1 MLDFLT
7 IAQIFEDM
15 QKTRSR
21 LLLIDHL
28 VILFKTT
35 PVNTIKKTIYLLQ
48 GKLSPTYEG
57 VELGLGE
64 KLTIKAIAESSG
76 ISVKEV
82 EDKYG
87 LIGDLGETAKEIA
100 KIKYQQ
106 TLLSEKI
113 TIERI
118 YSTFEKIAKSTGS
131 HSQIIKLRLVSSLL
145 NDATP
150 LESKYII
157 KFLIGTLRLGIAE
170 YSIIDALAIAF
181 TGNRTNRKKIEE
193 TYNVYTDLGTIAEI
207 LSRENLQGLNELQI
221 TPLKPIRPM
230 LAERVID
237 PREGL
242 KKGSGEI
249 AFEYKLDGE
258 RVQIHKDESEVQLF
272 SRSLEKI
279 THHYPD
285 IVEVIKK
292 FSIHKCI
299 LEAEIVP
306 LDLESKKIQP
316 FQELMHRKRKYNI
329 NDIVLK
335 YPIKVHLFDILYLE
349 GKDLTQY
356 EYTKRRA
363 ILESIVK
370 KNKNDIIQVVQQIVS
385 SKLNQIENF
394 FSKAEDDGCEGLML
408 KQLNSKYRAGA
419 REFLWMKLKKEYGNG
434 NTLGDSFDL
443 TVIGALL
450 GKGKRTGYYGALL
463 LAVYDKNSDTFQSI
477 CKVGTGF
484 SDRDLELIYNELKN
498 YVVEEKYYNVN
509 SNMKMDIW
517 FTPRLVLEIRASEI
531 TLSPSH
537 TAAYGLVRKDF
548 GLALRFPKFSG
559 RIRCDKKPEDSTNT
573 SELIELF
580 NRQVK
585 RNKF

>member
-1 MLDFLT
+1 LDFSP
-7 IAQIFEDM
+7 IAEIFEDM
-15 QKTRSR
+15 HKTNSR
-21 LLLIDHL
+21 LVLIDHL
-28 VILFKTT
+28 VTLFKRT
-35 PVNTIKKTIYLLQ
+35 PFITIQKIIYLLQ
-48 GKLSPTYEG
+48 GKLSPAYEG

-82 EDKYG
+82 AEKFG
-87 LIGDLGETAKEIA
+87 SIGDLGETAKEIA
-100 KIKYQQ
+100 KNKYQQ
-106 TLLSEKI
+106 TLIREKI

-118 YSTFEKIAKSTGS
+118 YSTFEKIAKTTGS
-131 HSQIIKLRLVSSLL
+131 QSQLIKLRLISSLL

-157 KFLIGTLRLGIAE
+157 KFLLGTLRLGIAE
-170 YSIIDALAIAF
+170 YSIIDALAIAY
-181 TGNRTNRKKIEE
+181 TGNKNNRKKIEE

-207 LSRENLQGLNELQI
+207 LCKRNLEGLNQLQI

-230 LAERVID
+230 LAERILD
-237 PREGL
+237 PTEGL
-242 KKGSGEI
+242 KKADGKI

-258 RVQIHKDESEVQLF
+258 RVQIHKDDSEVQLF

-279 THHYPD
+279 TKHYPD
-285 IVEVIKK
+285 IVASIKK
-292 FSIHKCI
+292 FSIQNCI

-306 LDLESKKIQP
+306 LDLETKRIQP

-329 NDIVLK
+329 ENVIIK
-335 YPIKVHLFDILYLE
+335 YPVKVFLFDILYLE
-349 GKDLTQY
+349 GKDLTEY

-363 ILESIVK
+363 ILESTAK
-370 KNKNDIIQVVQQIVS
+370 KNRNNSIEVVKQIVS
-385 SKLNQIENF
+385 SKLKDIEIF
-394 FSKAEDDGCEGLML
+394 FLKAKDDGCEGLML

-419 REFLWMKLKKEYGNG
+419 REFLWMKLKKEYD

-450 GKGKRTGYYGALL
+450 GRGKRTGYYGALL
-463 LAVYDKNSDTFQSI
+463 LAIYDKNSDTFQSI

-498 YVVEEKYYNVN
+498 YVVEKKYYNVN
-509 SNMKMDIW
+509 SNLKMDIW
-517 FTPRLVLEIRASEI
+517 FTPKLVLEVIASEI
-531 TLSPSH
+531 TLSPLH
-537 TAAYGLVRKDF
+537 TAAYGLVQKNF
-548 GLALRFPKFSG
+548 GLALRFPKYSG
-559 RIRCDKKPEDSTNT
+559 RIRVDKKPEDSTNT
-573 SELIELF
+573 SELIQLF

-585 RNKF
+585 RNKL

>member
-1 MLDFLT
+1 MDFLT
-7 IAQIFEDM
+7 LTEIFEDM
-15 QKTRSR
+15 HKTTSR
-21 LLLIDHL
+21 LVLIDHL
-28 VILFKTT
+28 VTLFKST
-35 PVNTIKKTIYLLQ
+35 PVNTIKKIIYLLQ
-48 GKLSPTYEG
+48 GKLSPAYEG
-57 VELGLGE
+57 DELGLGE

-82 EDKYG
+82 EEKYG
-87 LIGDLGETAKEIA
+87 RVGDLGDTAKEIA
-100 KIKYQQ
+100 KNKYQQ
-106 TLLSEKI
+106 TLVSEKI

-131 HSQIIKLRLVSSLL
+131 QSQIIKLRLVSSLL

-157 KFLIGTLRLGIAE
+157 KFLLGTLRLGIAE

-181 TGNRTNRKKIEE
+181 TGNRNNRKKIEE

-207 LSRENLQGLNELQI
+207 LSKKDLEGLNELQI

-230 LAERVID
+230 LAERIMD
-237 PREGL
+237 PIEGL
-242 KKGSGEI
+242 KKGNGMI

-258 RVQIHKDESEVQLF
+258 RVQIHKDGLKVQLF

-279 THHYPD
+279 TNHYPD
-285 IVEVIKK
+285 IVDTIKK
-292 FSIHKCI
+292 FSIDNCI

-306 LDLESKKIQP
+306 FHLETKRIQP

-329 NDIVLK
+329 NDVILK
-335 YPIKVHLFDILYLE
+335 YPIKVFLFDILYLE
-349 GKDLTQY
+349 GNNLTQY
-356 EYTKRRA
+356 EYTKRRT

-370 KNKNDIIQVVQQIVS
+370 ENKNNTIELVKQIVS
-385 SKLNQIENF
+385 SNLNQIERF
-394 FSKAEDDGCEGLML
+394 FRKAKDDGCEGLML

-419 REFLWMKLKKEYGNG
+419 REFLWMKLKKEYD

-463 LAVYDKNSDTFQSI
+463 LAAYDKNSDNFQSI

-498 YVVEEKYYNVN
+498 YVIETKPYNVN
-509 SNMKMDIW
+509 SNLKMDIW
-517 FTPRLVLEIRASEI
+517 FTPKLVLEIIASEI

-537 TAAYGLVRKDF
+537 AAAYGLIQKNF
-548 GLALRFPKFSG
+548 GVALRFPKYSG
-559 RIRCDKKPEDSTNT
+559 RIRFDKKPEDSTNT
-573 SELIELF
+573 SELIQLF

-585 RNKF
+585 RNKL